1 LNHSNKIF
9 KETELIAEAFDEFK
23 YGCSDDYQELADF
36 MLFYNGHCYPRYNI
50 DDWVDFGWSSFTGER
65 QPNHLKIPDELL
77 NKITTDLHI
86 KIYGRLLMSV
96 SEQLEPLLFDVKTSV
111 KI

>member
-1 LNHSNKIF
+1 MKNVLDVISFEILSSRGNPP
-9 KETELIAEAFDEFK
+9 
-23 YGCSDDYQELADF
+23 G
-36 MLFYNGHCYPRYNI
+36 YNRKFIQN
-50 DDWVDFGWSSFTGER
+50 
-65 QPNHLKIPDELL
+65 ELL

-96 SEQLEPLLFDVKTSV
+96 SEQVEPLLFDVKTSI

>member
-1 LNHSNKIF
+1 MKNILDIISFEILTSRGNP
-9 KETELIAEAFDEFK
+9 
-23 YGCSDDYQELADF
+23 
-36 MLFYNGHCYPRYNI
+36 PRYDRKFIQN
-50 DDWVDFGWSSFTGER
+50 
-65 QPNHLKIPDELL
+65 ELL

-96 SEQLEPLLFDVKTSV
+96 SEQVEPLLFDVKTSV

>member
-1 LNHSNKIF
+1 MKNILDVISFEILSSRGNPP
-9 KETELIAEAFDEFK
+9 
-23 YGCSDDYQELADF
+23 G
-36 MLFYNGHCYPRYNI
+36 YNRKFIQN
-50 DDWVDFGWSSFTGER
+50 
-65 QPNHLKIPDELL
+65 ELL

-96 SEQLEPLLFDVKTSV
+96 SEQVEPMLFDVKTSI

>member
-1 LNHSNKIF
+1 MKNVLDVISFEI
-9 KETELIAEAFDEFK
+9 L
-23 YGCSDDYQELADF
+23 
-36 MLFYNGHCYPRYNI
+36 
-50 DDWVDFGWSSFTGER
+50 SSRGNPPGYDRKFI
-65 QPNHLKIPDELL
+65 QNELL

-96 SEQLEPLLFDVKTSV
+96 SEQVEPLLFDVKTSV

>member
-1 LNHSNKIF
+1 MKKILDVISF
-9 KETELIAEAFDEFK
+9 EILSSR
-23 YGCSDDYQELADF
+23 GNPPG
-36 MLFYNGHCYPRYNI
+36 YNRKFIQN
-50 DDWVDFGWSSFTGER
+50 
-65 QPNHLKIPDELL
+65 ELL

>member
-1 LNHSNKIF
+1 MK
-9 KETELIAEAFDEFK
+9 
-23 YGCSDDYQELADF
+23 
-36 MLFYNGHCYPRYNI
+36 NI
-50 DDWVDFGWSSFTGER
+50 LDIISFEILTIRGNPPGYDR
-65 QPNHLKIPDELL
+65 KFIQNELL

-96 SEQLEPLLFDVKTSV
+96 SEQVEPMLFDVKTSV

>member
-1 LNHSNKIF
+1 MKNILDVISFEILSSRGNPP
-9 KETELIAEAFDEFK
+9 
-23 YGCSDDYQELADF
+23 G
-36 MLFYNGHCYPRYNI
+36 YNRKFIQN
-50 DDWVDFGWSSFTGER
+50 
-65 QPNHLKIPDELL
+65 ELL

-96 SEQLEPLLFDVKTSV
+96 SEQLEPLLFDVKTSI

>member
-1 LNHSNKIF
+1 MKNILDVISFEILSSRGNPP
-9 KETELIAEAFDEFK
+9 
-23 YGCSDDYQELADF
+23 G
-36 MLFYNGHCYPRYNI
+36 YNRKFIQN
-50 DDWVDFGWSSFTGER
+50 
-65 QPNHLKIPDELL
+65 ELL

-96 SEQLEPLLFDVKTSV
+96 SEQVEPLLFDVKTNI

>member
-1 LNHSNKIF
+1 MKNILDVISFEILSSRGNP
-9 KETELIAEAFDEFK
+9 L
-23 YGCSDDYQELADF
+23 G
-36 MLFYNGHCYPRYNI
+36 YNRKFIQN
-50 DDWVDFGWSSFTGER
+50 
-65 QPNHLKIPDELL
+65 ELL

-96 SEQLEPLLFDVKTSV
+96 SEQVEPMLFDVKTSV

>member
-1 LNHSNKIF
+1 MK
-9 KETELIAEAFDEFK
+9 
-23 YGCSDDYQELADF
+23 
-36 MLFYNGHCYPRYNI
+36 NI
-50 DDWVDFGWSSFTGER
+50 LDIISFEILTSRGNPPGYDR
-65 QPNHLKIPDELL
+65 KFIQNELL

-96 SEQLEPLLFDVKTSV
+96 SEQVEPLLFDVKTSV

>member
-1 LNHSNKIF
+1 MK
-9 KETELIAEAFDEFK
+9 
-23 YGCSDDYQELADF
+23 
-36 MLFYNGHCYPRYNI
+36 NI
-50 DDWVDFGWSSFTGER
+50 LDIISFEILTSRGNPPGYDR
-65 QPNHLKIPDELL
+65 KFIQNELL

-96 SEQLEPLLFDVKTSV
+96 SEQVEPLLFDVKTSI

>member
-1 LNHSNKIF
+1 MKNVLDVISFEILTNRGNPP
-9 KETELIAEAFDEFK
+9 
-23 YGCSDDYQELADF
+23 G
-36 MLFYNGHCYPRYNI
+36 YNRKFIQN
-50 DDWVDFGWSSFTGER
+50 
-65 QPNHLKIPDELL
+65 ELL

-96 SEQLEPLLFDVKTSV
+96 SEQVEPLLFDVKTSI

>member
-1 LNHSNKIF
+1 MKNILDVISFEILSSRGNPP
-9 KETELIAEAFDEFK
+9 
-23 YGCSDDYQELADF
+23 G
-36 MLFYNGHCYPRYNI
+36 YNRKFIQN
-50 DDWVDFGWSSFTGER
+50 
-65 QPNHLKIPDELL
+65 ELL

>member
-1 LNHSNKIF
+1 MKNVLDIISFEILTNRGNP
-9 KETELIAEAFDEFK
+9 L
-23 YGCSDDYQELADF
+23 G
-36 MLFYNGHCYPRYNI
+36 YNRKFIQN
-50 DDWVDFGWSSFTGER
+50 
-65 QPNHLKIPDELL
+65 ELL

-96 SEQLEPLLFDVKTSV
+96 SEQVEPMLFDVKTSV

>member
-1 LNHSNKIF
+1 MKNILDVISFEILTSRGEPLGYNRKFISN
-9 KETELIAEAFDEFK
+9 
-23 YGCSDDYQELADF
+23 
-36 MLFYNGHCYPRYNI
+36 
-50 DDWVDFGWSSFTGER
+50 
-65 QPNHLKIPDELL
+65 ELL

-96 SEQLEPLLFDVKTSV
+96 SEQIEPLLFDVKTSV